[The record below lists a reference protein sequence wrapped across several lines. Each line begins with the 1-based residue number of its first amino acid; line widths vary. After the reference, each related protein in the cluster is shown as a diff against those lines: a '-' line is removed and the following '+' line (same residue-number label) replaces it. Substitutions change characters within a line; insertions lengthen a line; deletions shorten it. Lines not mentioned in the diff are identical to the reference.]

1 MKAFAIWLAVV
12 VVVFGV
18 FGLVARS
25 QQETSRVFVFV
36 DASNPM
42 GPVWRDVPREL
53 DRLADRD
60 DTEFALARGQSR
72 GVDLVHSWQEE
83 LRWSNVEPFAP
94 CSFADIGSFPEA
106 AEADERILLTS
117 SASLDT
123 DECDPDTLVD
133 WQIVLIEP

>member
-1 MKAFAIWLAVV
+1 MKPLAIWLAAV

-18 FGLVARS
+18 FAVVSRS
-25 QQETSRVFVFV
+25 LEETDRVFVFV

-53 DRLADRD
+53 EQLADRD

-72 GVDLVHSWQEE
+72 GVDLVHSWQED
-83 LRWSNVEPFAP
+83 LRWANVEPFAP
-94 CSFADIGSFPEA
+94 CSFAEAGSLAEA

-117 SASLDT
+117 SASLD
-123 DECDPDTLVD
+123 DDDCDPSTLVD
-133 WQIVLIEP
+133 WEIVLIEP